1 MKCEQIAELLPDFL
15 RGGLKREQAEIV
27 ESHLNECAECRDE
40 VAVWEKLALLPAAE
54 PSPAARWRFEQ
65 MLHAYQAGQAEQ
77 RAAGFAGLQLTP
89 RRAAFGWLRSP
100 LVQLAGGLALVAIGF
115 LLGNGLNR
123 VRSQSDDLATV
134 RTELTNMRQLV
145 VISMLQ
151 QQSASERLQG
161 VSYSQ
166 REARLDPQ
174 VLAALLHTL
183 RYDSSVD
190 VRLAALD
197 ALSRHA
203 GQPQVRTGI
212 TDALQA
218 QQSPLVQVALIDQ
231 LLEWRDPDAV
241 QRLRNFQ
248 QSPNLNPTVRERAE
262 WAVSKL
268 Q

>member
-15 RGGLKREQAEIV
+15 CGGLEQTQT
-27 ESHLNECAECRDE
+27 ESVQHHLNECAECRDE
-40 VAVWEKLALLPAAE
+40 VAVWQKLALLPAPE
-54 PSPAARWRFEQ
+54 PSADARQRFEQ
-65 MLHAYQAGQAEQ
+65 MLHGYQAGREERRSVTPVGVQPA
-77 RAAGFAGLQLTP
+77 P
-89 RRAAFGWLRSP
+89 RRAGFGWLRLP
-100 LVQLAGGLALVAIGF
+100 VVQLAGSLALVAIGF
-115 LLGNGLNR
+115 FIGNASTR
-123 VRSQSDDLATV
+123 VRSQSDDLAAM
-134 RTELTNMRQLV
+134 RSELANMRQLV
-145 VISMLQ
+145 VLSMLQ

-166 REARLDPQ
+166 SESRLDPQ

-203 GQPQVRTGI
+203 GQPQVRRAV
-212 TDALQA
+212 TDALQP

-231 LLEWRDPDAV
+231 LMEWRDPGLV
-241 QRLRNFQ
+241 QQIQNFQ
-248 QSPNLNPTVRERAE
+248 QSPNLNPTVRQRAE
-262 WAVSKL
+262 WALSKL

>member
-40 VAVWEKLALLPAAE
+40 VAVWEKLALLPTAE
-54 PSPAARWRFEQ
+54 PSPAGRRRFEE
-65 MLHAYQAGQAEQ
+65 MLRAYQAGQAEQ
-77 RAAGFAGLQLTP
+77 AASFAGLQLTP
-89 RRAAFGWLRSP
+89 RRAGFGWLRSP

-166 REARLDPQ
+166 RDARLDPQ

-197 ALSRHA
+197 ALSSHA
-203 GQPQVRTGI
+203 GQPQVRTGV

-231 LLEWRDPDAV
+231 LLEWRDPDSV

-248 QSPNLNPTVRERAE
+248 QSPNLNPTVRERAA